1 MKTTIAAY
9 VAFLI
14 LATGCA
20 TNPDGSN
27 GLTPEGQ
34 IALETSVRIAV
45 RHAVA
50 DSPRAAEK
58 AANIRTIVARL
69 QAVTSAES
77 TLGALKDEV
86 IVELDRLHLDPID
99 RADAVDLLNLLAV
112 ALEAK
117 LGPDAINSAGL
128 VRVNDFLVLVLSAL
142 PAPVVT

>member
-1 MKTTIAAY
+1 MKLVPLTY

-14 LATGCA
+14 LAGCV
-20 TNPDGSN
+20 TTPDGHS

-34 IALETSVRIAV
+34 LALETSVRIAV

-50 DSPRAAEK
+50 DSPRAAQK
-58 AANIRTIVARL
+58 AANIRSIVARL

-77 TLGALKDEV
+77 TLGALKSEV
-86 IVELDRLHLDPID
+86 LIELDRLQLDPLD
-99 RADAVDLLNLLAV
+99 KADAVDLLNLLAV

-117 LGPDAINSAGL
+117 LGPTVLNSEGL

-142 PAPVVT
+142 PAAPSV